1 MSEDL
6 WAGTPGQQGAVAA
19 LQAAVVNP
27 VHAYLLLGPTGA
39 GSRSAARSFAA
50 ALLCPDGGCGTCSH
64 CMRAMALHHPDLIM
78 ARHEGPF
85 WRVEE
90 IREIVGQAQRR
101 PLEAARTVIV
111 LPDAHLLSAAA
122 PALLKTLEEPP
133 ATTIFILLADDLPR
147 SLETIRSRC
156 SEVRF
161 ETLSPA
167 AIAQL
172 LISDGI
178 DPVRAADIAEG
189 AAGDAIRARLL
200 AADPGFAGR
209 LERWRDLSRRL
220 DGSGQTVVI
229 LVGEIQDSL
238 AEAEAPLMARQKAEL
253 ADFDAE
259 ASDLGLRAS
268 GRKEMLDHHKREVR
282 SYRDG
287 EVRAGLGVLA
297 RSYRETLRSALAT
310 GDDAAADVAMG
321 RIDAISRH
329 VSVMRRNP
337 RPTLSLERLL
347 LALS

>member
-1 MSEDL
+1 MSGDL
-6 WAGTPGQQGAVAA
+6 WAGIPGQDSAVAV
-19 LQAAVVNP
+19 LKAAVANP

-50 ALLCPDGGCGTCSH
+50 ALLCPDGGCGSCGH
-64 CMRAMALHHPDLIM
+64 CARAMALHHPDLIM
-78 ARHEGPF
+78 TSHEGPF
-85 WRVEE
+85 WRVDE

-101 PLEAARTVIV
+101 PLEASRTVII
-111 LPDAHLLSAAA
+111 LPDAHLLSGAA

-133 ATTIFILLADDLPR
+133 ATTMFILLADDLPR

-156 SEVRF
+156 SDVRF

-167 AIAQL
+167 AIAGIL
-172 LISDGI
+172 VGDGI
-178 DPVRAADIAEG
+178 DPERAEDIAEG

-200 AADPGFAGR
+200 AADPGFAAR
-209 LERWRDLSRRL
+209 LARWRDLPSRL
-220 DGSGQTVVI
+220 DGTGRTAVV

-238 AEAEAPLMARQKAEL
+238 TEAEAPLVARQEAEL
-253 ADFDAE
+253 AEFDAD
-259 ASDLGLRAS
+259 ADVHGLRPS
-268 GRKEMLDHHKREVR
+268 GRKEMIDHHKREVR

-297 RSYRETLRSALAT
+297 RSYRDALVTALAA
-310 GDDAAADVAMG
+310 GRDDDAEVAMG

-337 RPTLSLERLL
+337 RPNLSLERLL

>member
-27 VHAYLLLGPTGA
+27 VH

-178 DPVRAADIAEG
+178 DPVRAAD
-189 AAGDAIRARLL
+189 
-200 AADPGFAGR
+200 PGFAGR
-209 LERWRDLSRRL
+209 LERWKDLSRRL
-220 DGSGQTVVI
+220 DGSGQTVVT

-238 AEAEAPLMARQKAEL
+238 AEAEAPLVARQKAEL

-310 GDDAAADVAMG
+310 GDDAAADMAMG
-321 RIDAISRH
+321 QIDAISRH

-347 LALS
+347 LALG